1 MAKTLDL
8 RQSDTK
14 CGSSSPALTIMRFW
28 LSEGGNQEVE
38 IIAVKGVQ
46 ADQVEMWA
54 EAMKDKGVKILS
66 KLDEGDKVIYKVY
79 LP

>member
-1 MAKTLDL
+1 
-8 RQSDTK
+8 
-14 CGSSSPALTIMRFW
+14 MRFW

-46 ADQVEMWA
+46 SDQVEMWA
-54 EAMKDKGVKILS
+54 EAMRDKGVKILS
-66 KLDEGDKVIYKVY
+66 KSDEGDKVIYRVY

>member
-1 MAKTLDL
+1 MKVLDL

-14 CGSSSPALTIMRFW
+14 CGNNSPALSIMRFW

-46 ADQVEMWA
+46 SDQVEMWA
-54 EAMKDKGVKILS
+54 EAMRDKGVKILS
-66 KLDEGDKVIYKVY
+66 KSDEGDKVIYRVY

>member
-1 MAKTLDL
+1 MKVLDL

-14 CGSSSPALTIMRFW
+14 CGSNSPALSIMRFW

-38 IIAVKGVQ
+38 IIALKGIQ
-46 ADQVEMWA
+46 SDQVELWA
-54 EAMKDKGVKILS
+54 EAMKERGVKILD
-66 KLDEGDKVIYKVY
+66 KRDEGDKIIYKVY

>member
-1 MAKTLDL
+1 MKVLDL
-8 RQSDTK
+8 RESDTK
-14 CGSSSPALTIMRFW
+14 CGSSSPALSIMKFW

-38 IIAVKGVQ
+38 IIALKGIQ

-54 EAMKDKGVKILS
+54 EAMKEKGVKILD
-66 KLDEGDKVIYKVY
+66 KKDEGDKIVYKVY

>member
-1 MAKTLDL
+1 
-8 RQSDTK
+8 
-14 CGSSSPALTIMRFW
+14 MRFW

-46 ADQVEMWA
+46 SDQVEMWA

-66 KLDEGDKVIYKVY
+66 KSDEGDKVIYRVY

>member
-1 MAKTLDL
+1 MKTIDL

-14 CGSSSPALTIMRFW
+14 CGSSSPALSIMRFW

-46 ADQVEMWA
+46 ADQVELWA
-54 EAMKDKGVKILS
+54 EAMKERGVKILE
-66 KLDEGDKVIYKVY
+66 KRDEGDKVVYRVY

>member
-1 MAKTLDL
+1 MKVLDL

-14 CGSSSPALTIMRFW
+14 CGSNSPALSIMRFW
-28 LSEGGNQEVE
+28 LSEGGGQEIE
-38 IIAVKGVQ
+38 IIALKGLQ

-54 EAMKDKGVKILS
+54 EAMKEKGVKILS
-66 KLDEGDKVIYKVY
+66 KSDEGDKIVYKVY

>member
-1 MAKTLDL
+1 
-8 RQSDTK
+8 
-14 CGSSSPALTIMRFW
+14 MRFW

>member
-1 MAKTLDL
+1 
-8 RQSDTK
+8 
-14 CGSSSPALTIMRFW
+14 MRFW

-66 KLDEGDKVIYKVY
+66 KQDEGDKVIYKVY

>member
-1 MAKTLDL
+1 MKVLDL
-8 RQSDTK
+8 RESDTK
-14 CGSSSPALTIMRFW
+14 CGSSSPALSIMKFW

-38 IIAVKGVQ
+38 IIALKGIQ

-54 EAMKDKGVKILS
+54 EAMKEKGVKILD
-66 KLDEGDKVIYKVY
+66 KNDEGDKIVYKVY

>member
-1 MAKTLDL
+1 MKVLDL

-14 CGSSSPALTIMRFW
+14 CGSNSPALSIMRFW

-46 ADQVEMWA
+46 SDQVEMWA
-54 EAMKDKGVKILS
+54 EAMKDKGVRILS
-66 KLDEGDKVIYKVY
+66 KNDEGDKVIYRVY

>member
-1 MAKTLDL
+1 MKVIDL

-14 CGSSSPALTIMRFW
+14 CGSNSPALTIMRFW
-28 LSEGGNQEVE
+28 LGEGGNQEVE
-38 IIAVKGVQ
+38 IIALKGIQ

-54 EAMKDKGVKILS
+54 EAMKEKGVKILS
-66 KLDEGDKVIYKVY
+66 KSDEGDKIVYKIH